1 MRALWLLFVT
11 SLALSS
17 SGPVHADEVHVA
29 VAANFAQPARLIA
42 AAFERDTGHQAQLA
56 IGGTGK
62 FYAQIR
68 NGAPFEVLLA
78 ADDTTPAKIE
88 AEGFGSGRFV
98 YATGRLALWSAKPG
112 YVDAQG
118 EVLKTDSF
126 RHLAIASPKLAPYGV
141 AALETLAALQLHDRL
156 QAKFVFGEN
165 IGQAHQFV
173 ASGNAELGFVA
184 LSQVVGKD
192 GRMATGSGWIVPAAL
207 HTPLR
212 QEAVLLNVG
221 RGRPAAVAWLDFL
234 RSDKA
239 KSIIR
244 AFGYEI

>member
-1 MRALWLLFVT
+1 MRVLWPLFVT
-11 SLALSS
+11 SLALPP
-17 SGPVHADEVHVA
+17 SGPAQADEVHVA

-42 AAFERDTGHQAQLA
+42 VEFERDTGHKAQLA

-78 ADDTTPAKIE
+78 ADDTTPARLE

-112 YVDAQG
+112 FVDAQG
-118 EVLKTDSF
+118 EVLKADSF
-126 RHLAIASPKLAPYGV
+126 HHLAIANPKLAPYGV
-141 AALETLAALQLHDRL
+141 AAIETLTALQLHDRL

-184 LSQVVGKD
+184 LSQVVQD
-192 GRMATGSGWIVPAAL
+192 GRIATGSGWIVPAAL

-212 QEAVLLNVG
+212 QEALLLNVG
-221 RGRPAAVAWLDFL
+221 KDRPAALAWLKFL
-234 RSDKA
+234 RSDTA